1 MKRLI
6 LIIILIV
13 VALLGVAYFIF
24 TGIIESPLAA
34 PENQQAVGEL
44 PGEIPSTGFTND
56 NTNNGVNG
64 LPVAQTQ
71 NEFGLP
77 KLMKVLS
84 GPIAGY
90 TAYQKKYTE
99 VVDDER
105 IERKRLVATY
115 VDRTNGNVSEYD
127 ILSGTQE
134 KLSNTTITRLQSAEV
149 STNGLVIGRSVD
161 EGDVVQTFIG
171 RVASGT
177 TELSYAY
184 IDNNLLEVHLSP
196 NQSSLLI
203 SRVSGGKFQAVI
215 TTTSGINGKV
225 IFESPISEW
234 KVSWRDNSSVIITS
248 KAAYGMSGVSY
259 LVTTA
264 GVKTLIT
271 SGVLGL
277 QVSAA
282 PTANKYL
289 VSSFY
294 RGGPSTYL
302 KVGSNQVSTTAALI
316 PEKCAWR
323 TTGTAIICGA
333 GGYGSVQNMPD
344 IWYKGLILLND
355 NVTVTDGT
363 TGTSRIVESPASLSV
378 GAVDVINPQL
388 VDDRY
393 FFFMNK
399 SDGSLWMAD
408 VGN

>member
-6 LIIILIV
+6 LIIILVI
-13 VALLGVAYFIF
+13 VALLGAAYFIF
-24 TGIIESPLAA
+24 TGAIDNPLSPS
-34 PENQQAVGEL
+34 ENQQAIGEL
-44 PGEIPSTGFTND
+44 PGENPSTGFTGDNSD
-56 NTNNGVNG
+56 NTSDG
-64 LPVAQTQ
+64 LPATPAQ

-77 KLMKVLS
+77 KLMKIVS

-90 TAYQKKYTE
+90 TAYQKKYIE
-99 VVDDER
+99 IIDDER
-105 IERKRLVATY
+105 IERTRLVTTY
-115 VDRTNGNVSEYD
+115 VDRTNGNVIEHD
-127 ILSGTQE
+127 LLSAE
-134 KLSNTTITRLQSAEV
+134 EVKLSNTTITRLQGAEV
-149 STNGLVIGRSVD
+149 GSNGLVIGRSID

-177 TELSYAY
+177 TEMSYAY

-215 TTTSGINGKV
+215 TTTSGLNGKI

-234 KVSWRDNSSVIITS
+234 KVSWKDNASVIITS
-248 KAAYGMSGVSY
+248 RASYGMSGVSY
-259 LVTTA
+259 VVTTA

-289 VSSFY
+289 ISSFH
-294 RGGPSTYL
+294 RSGPSTYIQT
-302 KVGSNQVSTTAALI
+302 GSNRVNTTAALI

-323 TTGTAIICGA
+323 STGTAIICGA
-333 GGYGSVQNMPD
+333 SSEAGLRNMPD
-344 IWYKGLILLND
+344 AWYKGLVRLTDRI
-355 NVTVTDGT
+355 VVTDGT
-363 TGTSRIVESPASLSV
+363 TGTSRIAESPSTLDAA
-378 GAVDVINPQL
+378 GVDVINPQL

-399 SDGSLWMAD
+399 VDGSLWMAD
-408 VGN
+408 TN